1 MDTVARGSDGRRLFT
16 AEFKRTQID
25 RLLRGE
31 VTASEL
37 SRELGVARS
46 LIQRWKFLA
55 AKGAETAVG
64 SNESVVPVGEL
75 RTAQARIKELERAL
89 GRATMENEILRAARD
104 EVKKRPRWYGVSEKP
119 RAERSR

>member
-1 MDTVARGSDGRRLFT
+1 METVPRGSDGRRLFT

-31 VTASEL
+31 ITASEL

-46 LIQRWKFLA
+46 LIQKWKFLA
-55 AKGAETAVG
+55 TKGAEAAVG
-64 SNESVVPVGEL
+64 SNGAVVPVADL
-75 RTAQARIKELERAL
+75 RAAQARIKELERAL

-104 EVKKRPRWYGVSEKP
+104 EVKKRPHWYGVSAKRP
-119 RAERSR
+119 DDPSR

>member
-1 MDTVARGSDGRRLFT
+1 MVTVARGSDSRRLFT
-16 AEFKRTQID
+16 ADFKRKQIA
-25 RLLRGE
+25 RLLRSE

-64 SNESVVPVGEL
+64 SKESVVPLGEL
-75 RTAQARIKELERAL
+75 RVAQARIKELEREL